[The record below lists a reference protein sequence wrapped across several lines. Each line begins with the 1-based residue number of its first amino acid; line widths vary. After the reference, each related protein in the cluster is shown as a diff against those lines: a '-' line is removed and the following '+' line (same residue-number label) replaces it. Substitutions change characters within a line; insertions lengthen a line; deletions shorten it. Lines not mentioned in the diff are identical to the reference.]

1 MESPDRRGRA
11 VRGGTGLLERDATLH
26 AIDELLEGA
35 SAGGGRA
42 LLIEGHAGMGK
53 TRLYEAALDA
63 ARTRGM
69 RVLRAAGAELES
81 DIAFGVAAQL
91 LSAKLQLLDPEVR
104 EELLAT
110 APEPIRELAG
120 LALHAEAE
128 PASNV
133 ALSHAL
139 FTVLAAS
146 EDRRPGLVAIDD
158 LHWCDAASLE
168 FVLYLLHRLEEL
180 PVVVVMTRRL
190 AHGDASSDILDRIA
204 TRPRVGVHTLS
215 ALSDASVGELA
226 REVLGE
232 RAEGSVVSACQQA
245 TSGNP
250 FYVHELLLALR
261 DERHLGTD
269 ELAEHARALAPP
281 VVARILRVRVGR
293 RGRRRRRT
301 RPRGRGSRR

>member
-1 MESPDRRGRA
+1 MESPDRRGRR
-11 VRGGTGLLERDATLH
+11 VRGGTGLLERDATLR
-26 AIDELLEGA
+26 AIDGLLEDA
-35 SAGGGRA
+35 RAGSGGA

-63 ARTRGM
+63 ARHRGM

-91 LSAKLQLLDPEVR
+91 LGAQLQRLAPNERDA
-104 EELLAT
+104 LLAA

-120 LALHAEAE
+120 LTMQEETE
-128 PASNV
+128 PASNI

-139 FTVLAAS
+139 FTVLAS
-146 EDRRPGLVAIDD
+146 TEDRGPGLVALDD
-158 LHWCDAASLE
+158 LHWCDVASLE
-168 FVLYLLHRLEEL
+168 FVLYLVHRLEEL
-180 PVVVVMTRRL
+180 PLAVVITRRL

-204 TRPRVGVHTLS
+204 TRPRVRVHTLS
-215 ALSDASVGELA
+215 ALSETSLAELA

-232 RAEGSVVSACQQA
+232 RAESSVVAACHQA

-261 DERHLGTD
+261 DERHLDTD
-269 ELAEHARALAPP
+269 GLAEHARALAPP
-281 VVARILRVRVGR
+281 VVGSDPPRSR
-293 RGRRRRRT
+293 
-301 RPRGRGSRR
+301 RPRGPRRRGARPSGRGPRG